1 MDNRKTITVIDGQGG
16 SLGKALV
23 KKIKNRYPEIE
34 ILAIGTNSIATS
46 SMLQSG
52 ADLIATGENPI
63 LVAARNSNLIIGPIG
78 IIVADALHGEI
89 TPKMALAISQSN
101 AHKLLLPISKC
112 NLSIAGTTNIGLDAL
127 IEDIINSI
135 DKYI

>member
-1 MDNRKTITVIDGQGG
+1 MNNRKTITVIDGQGG

-23 KKIKNRYPEIE
+23 KKIKNKYPEIE

-52 ADLIATGENPI
+52 ADLIATGENPV

>member
-1 MDNRKTITVIDGQGG
+1 MNNSKTITVIDGQGG

-23 KKIKNRYPEIE
+23 KKIKNKYPEIE

-52 ADLIATGENPI
+52 ADLIATGENPV

-89 TPKMALAISQSN
+89 TPKMALAISQST

>member
-1 MDNRKTITVIDGQGG
+1 MNNSKTITVIDGQGG

-23 KKIKNRYPEIE
+23 KKIKNKYPEIE

-52 ADLIATGENPI
+52 ADLIATGENPV